1 MTERAAEGGAP
12 QGRRWLSL
20 VALFASVL
28 SFSISFG
35 GLVPWMALVLDG
47 RGTDTTLIG
56 VVSAANPLGVI
67 LAAPLVPGI
76 VQRFGAAHAMIA
88 SGVIGLFS
96 ILFLAVFDSIG
107 AWLTL
112 RLVSG
117 LAGSI
122 LWVISETWINVIA
135 GDRTRGRVVALYG
148 TVMAVGFAAGPLVL
162 TVVGTEGMLP
172 VTCFVALYAA
182 ALVPIFLVRR
192 LAPPLGSA
200 KTTRISDLLRAMPL
214 ILAAAFL
221 SGAVDTAFFS
231 FLPIWG
237 LRSGLDE
244 AFAVTLLS
252 IFIAGNIVLHFPLG
266 WLADAAGYRRVMTG
280 CGFACILG
288 PILALQ
294 SLETPLILGA
304 VMFLWGGMAWGVY
317 AIALAALG
325 ERFKGGSLAAANA
338 AFVMVYT
345 LANISGPPLA
355 GAAIEVWNPHGLMV
369 LMLGFAAA
377 FTVLALLRSFVRRP
391 R

>member
-1 MTERAAEGGAP
+1 
-12 QGRRWLSL
+12 
-20 VALFASVL
+20 VALFASVF

-67 LAAPLVPGI
+67 LAAPLVPRI
-76 VQRFGAAHAMIA
+76 VRRVGAAHAMIA
-88 SGVIGLFS
+88 SGVVG
-96 ILFLAVFDSIG
+96 FLSMVLLALFDSLG
-107 AWLTL
+107 AWLIL
-112 RLVSG
+112 RLISG
-117 LAGSI
+117 LAGAVP
-122 LWVISETWINVIA
+122 WVVSETWINAVA
-135 GDRTRGRVVALYG
+135 GDRARGRIVALYG

-162 TVVGTEGMLP
+162 TMVGTEGILP
-172 VTCFVALYAA
+172 LTCFIVLYAA
-182 ALVPIFLVRR
+182 ALVPIFLVRH
-192 LAPPLGSA
+192 LAPALGSA
-200 KTTRISDLLRAMPL
+200 KTTRIADLLRAMPL

-244 AFAVTLLS
+244 TFAVTLLS

-294 SLETPLILGA
+294 CLETPLLLGA
-304 VMFLWGGMAWGVY
+304 VMFLWGGTAWGVY

-355 GAAIEVWNPHGLMV
+355 GAAIEVWDPHGLMV

-377 FTVLALLRSFVRRP
+377 FTLLALLRSFTGRSR
-391 R
+391 